1 MHSQN
6 KIAICALIVGLLY
19 CSASPVQAEEKS
31 GFDKAWSYLT
41 LYENDEGRFQKFALV
56 GRAQVDVVW
65 VDPDGL
71 DEEGT
76 PLENFNDTRWR
87 RFRFGAEA
95 YMFDTWK
102 LHLEVNYDLNE
113 GFDDGYTN
121 LTDAY
126 IQWEPSKRLKI
137 KALKQSAGFTLDGDT
152 SSKRLLTLERNNL
165 TNNLWFTSEYFN
177 GLLLNGKFAGNFSYK
192 ASFFSSGGD
201 AEFDWDGASWF
212 TFWQLG
218 YKVNDTTQLRLDY
231 VYQDEDDQA
240 ATRDFEQI
248 VSFVPKWQSGPW
260 GVWGDLTFG
269 KGFADQG
276 QEDVWGFHIKPF
288 YDFNDN
294 FQVVLAYTYVDGD
307 GDNSVRLNRYDNR
320 VENVDSRGDRV
331 QDIYGGVNVY
341 FYGHKFKW
349 QTGVTFTTMD
359 DASDGGRDY
368 EGWTLGTGLRVY
380 W

>member
-1 MHSQN
+1 VYSLKN
-6 KIAICALIVGLLY
+6 IALFPLIFSLL
-19 CSASPVQAEEKS
+19 CFSASSALAEEMS

-41 LYENDEGRFQKFALV
+41 LYENEEGAFQKFALV
-56 GRAQVDVVW
+56 GRAQIDAVW
-65 VDPDGL
+65 VNPDGL
-71 DEEGT
+71 DEEGNS
-76 PLENFNDTRWR
+76 LDNLSDTRWR

-102 LHLEVNYDLNE
+102 LHLEANFDLNE
-113 GFDDGYTN
+113 DFSDWYTN

-126 IQWEPSKRLKI
+126 IQWEPSKKLKI
-137 KALKQSAGFTLDGDT
+137 KAFKQSAGFTLDGDT

-165 TNNLWFTSEYFN
+165 TNNLWFTAEYFN
-177 GLLLNGKFAGNFSYK
+177 GLLVSGKFAGDFTYK
-192 ASFFSSGGD
+192 ASLFSSGGD
-201 AEFDWDGASWF
+201 PEFDWDGASWF

-218 YKVNDTTQLRLDY
+218 YKVNEDLKLRLDY
-231 VYQDEDDQA
+231 VYQDEDEKA

-248 VSFVPKWQSGPW
+248 LSFSPYWQRGPW
-260 GVWGDLTFG
+260 GVWGDLAFG

-276 QEDVWGFHIKPF
+276 QDDVWGFHIKPF

-331 QDIYGGVNVY
+331 QDFYGGVNVY

-359 DASDGGRDY
+359 DTSEGGQDY
-368 EGWTLGTGLRVY
+368 EGWTLSTGLRVY

>member
-1 MHSQN
+1 MGSLAR
-6 KIAICALIVGLLY
+6 IAIYTFIVGLVCL
-19 CSASPVQAEEKS
+19 SALSIQAEEKS
-31 GFDKAWSYLT
+31 GFDKAWGYLT
-41 LYENDEGRFQKFALV
+41 LYENDEASFQKFALV
-56 GRAQVDVVW
+56 GRAQLDAVW
-65 VDPDGL
+65 VEPDGL
-71 DEEGT
+71 DEEGNS
-76 PLENFNDTRWR
+76 LDNLSDTRWR

-102 LHLEVNYDLNE
+102 FHLEANFDLNE
-113 GFDDGYTN
+113 DISDWYTN

-126 IQWEPSKRLKI
+126 IQWEPNKGLKI
-137 KALKQSAGFTLDGDT
+137 KAFKQSAGFTLDGDT

-165 TNNLWFTSEYFN
+165 TNNLWFTAEYFN
-177 GLLLNGKFAGNFSYK
+177 GLLISGKFADNFSYK

-201 AEFDWDGASWF
+201 PELDWDGASWF

-218 YKVNDTTQLRLDY
+218 YKVNDAIQLRLDY
-231 VYQDEDDQA
+231 VYQDEDVLA

-260 GVWGDLTFG
+260 GVWGDISFG

-276 QEDVWGFHIKPF
+276 QEDVWGLHIKPF
-288 YDFNDN
+288 YDFNDT
-294 FQVVLAYTYVDGD
+294 FQVLLAYTYVDGN

-320 VENVDSRGDRV
+320 VDNVDSRGDRV

-359 DASDGGRDY
+359 DSSAGGQDY
-368 EGWTLGTGLRVY
+368 EGWVLSTGLRVY